1 MYKKSIVTFIDILG
15 FKDLV
20 NQSTNSHQVLDLI
33 HGTLMKFKSLE
44 KSESWTSD
52 LIEVEEDAQ
61 KKGLDGFGISNRTKC
76 TCFSDSIVISIEI
89 ENDLN
94 EVFST
99 LIANLSRIG
108 AQLLKDGILIRGG
121 IDLSD
126 IYHNNGIVFGKG
138 LINSYEL
145 ETNAA
150 KYPRIILAK
159 NLISELNYPLLY
171 KNKRYPY
178 HQYLDRFEDGCVG
191 IHQLIFYQV
200 HQNSSAIS
208 KKQIVEDLKK
218 SKDTIIH
225 GLDSNF
231 VTPHI
236 FDKYKWLKNQYN
248 KLIILED
255 NIKEEFH
262 DISEPDSH
270 NNIHYSYIDKVFN
283 KL

>member
-44 KSESWTSD
+44 KPESWTSD

-150 KYPRIILAK
+150 KYPRIILSK

-191 IHQLIFYQV
+191 VHQLIFYQV

-262 DISEPDSH
+262 DISESDNH
-270 NNIHYSYIDKVFN
+270 NNIHYSYIDRVFN
-283 KL
+283 K

>member
-20 NQSTNSHQVLDLI
+20 NKSSNSTKVLNI
-33 HGTLMKFKSLE
+33 INATLMRFKSLE

-52 LIEVEEDAQ
+52 LIEIEEDAQ
-61 KKGLDGFGISNRTKC
+61 RKGLDGFDISKKTNC

-108 AQLLKDGILIRGG
+108 AQLLKEGILIRGG
-121 IDLSD
+121 IDLSE
-126 IYHNNGIVFGKG
+126 IYHSNGIVFGKG
-138 LINSYEL
+138 LINAYEL
-145 ETNAA
+145 ETKAA
-150 KYPRIILAK
+150 KYPRIILTK
-159 NLISELNYPLLY
+159 NLVSELNYPLLV

-200 HQNSSAIS
+200 HQNSSTIS

-218 SKDTIIH
+218 SKDIIIH
-225 GLDSNF
+225 GLDSNLE
-231 VTPHI
+231 TPYI
-236 FDKYKWLKNQYN
+236 FAKYKWLKNQYD

-255 NIKEEFH
+255 KVKETFH
-262 DISEPDSH
+262 DISEPDNR

-283 KL
+283 K

>member
-44 KSESWTSD
+44 KPESWTSG

-61 KKGLDGFGISNRTKC
+61 KKGLDGFGISNRTNC

-108 AQLLKDGILIRGG
+108 AQLLKNGILIRGG

-236 FDKYKWLKNQYN
+236 LDKYKWLKNQYN

-262 DISEPDSH
+262 DISESDNH
-270 NNIHYSYIDKVFN
+270 NNIHYSYIDRVFN
-283 KL
+283 K